1 MFWEDT
7 DFCQTILI
15 FHFSLSHGIFDF
27 YKNRG
32 DILGLIEVPVHG
44 TDNFDLLNRWCKMSL
59 RKTWMYRQ
67 NFTNKN
73 EGLCM
78 IHFERC
84 KHTVS
89 FTE

>member
-44 TDNFDLLNRWCKMSL
+44 TDNFDLLNR
-59 RKTWMYRQ
+59 
-67 NFTNKN
+67 
-73 EGLCM
+73 
-78 IHFERC
+78 
-84 KHTVS
+84 
-89 FTE
+89 